1 MKTKFIILVKSNEKK
16 NTVDFVYSKK
26 DLEQPKD
33 MKEKAFLIFVE
44 QLLRGVLDNGF
55 TLNAEKKENKDGETV
70 GK

>member
-1 MKTKFIILVKSNEKK
+1 MKTKFTITVQSNEKD
-16 NTVDFVYSKK
+16 NTVDFLYSKK

-55 TLNAEKKENKDGETV
+55 TLNMEKKENKDGETV

>member
-1 MKTKFIILVKSNEKK
+1 MKTKFTITVQSNEKD
-16 NTVDFVYSKK
+16 NTVEFVYSRK
-26 DLEQPKD
+26 DLMPVED

-55 TLNAEKKENKDGETV
+55 TLNTEKKENKDGETV

>member
-33 MKEKAFLIFVE
+33 MSEKAFLIFVE
-44 QLLRGVLDNGF
+44 QMLRATLDNGF
-55 TLNAEKKENKDGETV
+55 TVNITPKEDKDG
-70 GK
+70 KKIS